1 MKDNTHYEQELA
13 KALEVLKSGGT
24 LLYPTDTIW
33 GLGCDATNPR
43 AVEKIF
49 KLKNREESKSLIV
62 LLDDVANLHH
72 YVDNLPEITFDL
84 LESLDKP
91 TTIIYSNAKNLAWNV
106 VANDGTVGIRV
117 TRDPFCRDL
126 VKRFGK
132 PIVSTSANISG
143 DPSPI
148 VFREISTQLITHVDH
163 TVDLY
168 HDQINSSKPST
179 IIRLFENGEF
189 IIIRN

>member
-1 MKDNTHYEQELA
+1 MKDNNQYEQELE
-13 KALEVLKSGGT
+13 KAVAILKAGGT

-33 GLGCDATNPR
+33 GLGCDATNPK

-49 KLKNREESKSLIV
+49 KIKNREESKSLIV
-62 LLDDVANLHH
+62 LLDDEFNLHH
-72 YVDNLPEITFDL
+72 YVDDLPEITFDL
-84 LESLDKP
+84 LGSLDKP

-106 VANDGTVGIRV
+106 VAADGTVGIRV

-126 VKRFGK
+126 VRRFGK

-148 VFREISTQLITHVDH
+148 VFREISNELITQVSY

-168 HDQINSSKPST
+168 HDKINSSKPST
-179 IIRLFENGEF
+179 IIRLFKNGEF
-189 IIIRN
+189 KIIRN

>member
-1 MKDNTHYEQELA
+1 MKNNNQYEQELE
-13 KALEVLKSGGT
+13 KAVEILKTGGT

-33 GLGCDATNPR
+33 GLGCDATNPK

-49 KLKNREESKSLIV
+49 RLKNREESKSLIV
-62 LLDDVANLHH
+62 LLDDEANLHN

-84 LESLDKP
+84 LENLDKP

-106 VANDGTVGIRV
+106 IASDGTIGIRV
-117 TRDPFCRDL
+117 TRDPFCKDL

-148 VFREISTQLITHVDH
+148 VFREISNELITHVSY

>member
-1 MKDNTHYEQELA
+1 MKDNIHYEQELA

-33 GLGCDATNPR
+33 GLGCDATNPK

-62 LLDDVANLHH
+62 LLDDEDNLHK

-84 LESLDKP
+84 LKSLDNP
-91 TTIIYSNAKNLAWNV
+91 TTLIYSNAKNLAWNV
-106 VANDGTVGIRV
+106 IASDGTVGIRV

-148 VFREISTQLITHVDH
+148 VFREISKQVITHVDY

>member
-1 MKDNTHYEQELA
+1 MKDNTQYEQELA
-13 KALEVLKSGGT
+13 NALETLRSGGT

-33 GLGCDATNPR
+33 GLGCDATNPK

-49 KLKNREESKSLIV
+49 RLKNREESKSLIV
-62 LLDDVANLHH
+62 LLDDETNLHN

-84 LESLDKP
+84 LENLDKP

-106 VANDGTVGIRV
+106 IANDGTVGIRV
-117 TRDPFCRDL
+117 TRDPFCKDL

-143 DPSPI
+143 DPSPV
-148 VFREISTQLITHVDH
+148 VFREISKQLISQVSY

-168 HDQINSSKPST
+168 HDQINSAKPST
-179 IIRLFENGEF
+179 IIRLMENGEF
-189 IIIRN
+189 IILRN

>member
-1 MKDNTHYEQELA
+1 MKDNTQYEQELA
-13 KALEVLKSGGT
+13 KALETLKSGGT

-33 GLGCDATNPR
+33 GLGCDATNPK

-62 LLDDVANLHH
+62 LLDNEANLHN
-72 YVDNLPEITFDL
+72 YVDTLPEITFDL
-84 LESLDKP
+84 LKNLDKP
-91 TTIIYSNAKNLAWNV
+91 TTIIYSNARNLAWNV
-106 VANDGTVGIRV
+106 VASDGTVGIRV

-148 VFREISTQLITHVDH
+148 VFREISKQLITQVDH
-163 TVDLY
+163 TVNLY

>member
-33 GLGCDATNPR
+33 GLGCDATNPK

-62 LLDDVANLHH
+62 LLDDEDNLHK

-84 LESLDKP
+84 LKNIDKP
-91 TTIIYSNAKNLAWNV
+91 TTIVYSNAKNLAWNV
-106 VANDGTVGIRV
+106 IASDGTVGIRV

-148 VFREISTQLITHVDH
+148 V
-163 TVDLY
+163 
-168 HDQINSSKPST
+168 
-179 IIRLFENGEF
+179 
-189 IIIRN
+189 

>member
-13 KALEVLKSGGT
+13 NALETLKSGGT

-33 GLGCDATNPR
+33 GLGCDATNPK

-62 LLDDVANLHH
+62 LLDDEANLHK

-84 LESLDKP
+84 LRNLDKP
-91 TTIIYSNAKNLAWNV
+91 TTIIYSNAKNLAWNT
-106 VANDGTVGIRV
+106 VANDGTIGIRV

-148 VFREISTQLITHVDH
+148 VFREISKQLITYVDY

>member
-33 GLGCDATNPR
+33 GLGCDATNPK

-62 LLDDVANLHH
+62 LLDDEDNLHK

-84 LESLDKP
+84 LKNIDKP
-91 TTIIYSNAKNLAWNV
+91 TTIVYSNAKNLAWNV
-106 VANDGTVGIRV
+106 IASDGTVGIRV

-148 VFREISTQLITHVDH
+148 VFREISKQLIPQVGY
-163 TVDLY
+163 TVNLY
-168 HDQINSSKPST
+168 RDQINSSKPST

>member
-13 KALEVLKSGGT
+13 NALETLKSGGT

-33 GLGCDATNPR
+33 GLGCDATNPK

-62 LLDDVANLHH
+62 LLDDEANLHK

-84 LESLDKP
+84 LRNLDKP
-91 TTIIYSNAKNLAWNV
+91 TTIIYSNAKNLAWNT
-106 VANDGTVGIRV
+106 VANDGTIGIRV

-148 VFREISTQLITHVDH
+148 VFREISKQLITHVDY

>member
-1 MKDNTHYEQELA
+1 MKDNTQYEQELA
-13 KALEVLKSGGT
+13 NALETLRSGGT

-33 GLGCDATNPR
+33 GLGCDATNPK

-49 KLKNREESKSLIV
+49 RLKNREESKSLIV
-62 LLDDVANLHH
+62 LLDDETNLHN

-84 LESLDKP
+84 LENLDKP

-106 VANDGTVGIRV
+106 IANDGTVGIRV

-143 DPSPI
+143 DPSPV
-148 VFREISTQLITHVDH
+148 VFREISKQLISQVSY

-168 HDQINSSKPST
+168 HDQINSAKPST
-179 IIRLFENGEF
+179 IIRLMENGEF

>member
-1 MKDNTHYEQELA
+1 MKDNTHYEQELVN
-13 KALEVLKSGGT
+13 ALETLKSGGT

-33 GLGCDATNPR
+33 GLGCDATNPK

-62 LLDDVANLHH
+62 LLDDEANLHK

-84 LESLDKP
+84 LRNLDKP
-91 TTIIYSNAKNLAWNV
+91 TTIIYSNAKNLAWNT
-106 VANDGTVGIRV
+106 VANDGTIGIRV

-126 VKRFGK
+126 VNRFGK

-148 VFREISTQLITHVDH
+148 VFREISKQVITHVDY

>member
-1 MKDNTHYEQELA
+1 MNDLNQYEQELE
-13 KALEVLKSGGT
+13 KAVEILKTGGT

-33 GLGCDATNPR
+33 GLGCDATNPK

-49 KLKNREESKSLIV
+49 RLKNREESKSLII
-62 LLDDVANLHH
+62 LLDDEINLYK

-84 LESLDKP
+84 LKNLDKP
-91 TTIIYSNAKNLAWNV
+91 TTIIYSNAKNLASNV
-106 VANDGTVGIRV
+106 VAADGTIGIRV
-117 TRDPFCRDL
+117 TRDPFCCEL
-126 VKRFGK
+126 VRRFGK

-148 VFREISTQLITHVDH
+148 VFREITKDLISQVSY
-163 TVDLY
+163 TVNLY
-168 HDQINSSKPST
+168 RDQMNSSKPST